1 DVRGETGGEAAEAQ
15 VREAM
20 PGALVARR
28 EREKAGVRPGIG
40 KVAGTPGRLEAK
52 TDLAGRVVLA
62 QQKPLPASFQVP
74 IERVDGDGAKGAGPV
89 GVCAGGDDPRR
100 AEVAQPQDVNLQ
112 QEGAPPHRLVR
123 MEVSDDDPRVGVL
136 EATDRL
142 PEPLVDPTGC
152 SRRLAR
158 HAGLRADVVV
168 AAAEELAW
176 PGVEVAPGAPRRRE
190 GPPELLLG
198 PAGKQAPLRSLRRR
212 GRWAHCGQDPEAPRR
227 RGRSP
232 RG

>member
-1 DVRGETGGEAAEAQ
+1 VTGRLSARVEDDRFRGHLDPRGKDGAAVADVRGETGGEAAEAQ

-74 IERVDGDGAKGAGPV
+74 IERVDGDGAKGACPV
-89 GVCAGGDDPRR
+89 GVCAGCDDPRR

-112 QEGAPPHRLVR
+112 QE
-123 MEVSDDDPRVGVL
+123 
-136 EATDRL
+136 
-142 PEPLVDPTGC
+142 
-152 SRRLAR
+152 
-158 HAGLRADVVV
+158 
-168 AAAEELAW
+168 
-176 PGVEVAPGAPRRRE
+176 
-190 GPPELLLG
+190 
-198 PAGKQAPLRSLRRR
+198 
-212 GRWAHCGQDPEAPRR
+212 
-227 RGRSP
+227 
-232 RG
+232 